1 MPDSH
6 SFHALLGALVALMV
20 ATKLLGELAQRF
32 GQPAVL
38 GELLAGVL
46 LGGSVLGVV
55 DPTQPV
61 LHALGEIGVLV
72 LLFEIGLHTDV
83 RALAKVG
90 GSAAAVGVVGVIL
103 PFGLGY
109 AVAAA

>member
-1 MPDSH
+1 MPDAH
-6 SFHALLGALVALMV
+6 SFHSLLGALVALMV
-20 ATKLLGELAQRF
+20 ATKLLGELAQRV

-55 DPTQPV
+55 DPAQPV
-61 LHALGEIGVLV
+61 LHALGELGVLV

-83 RALAKVG
+83 RALARVG
-90 GSAAAVGVVGVIL
+90 GAAVTVAAVGVVL
-103 PFGLGY
+103 PCALGY
-109 AVAAA
+109 WAPSR